1 MNFFIYEPLYYYG
14 YMNDFVTSEDAYVS
28 AGRRAQ
34 RRSGEPAEAR
44 FRFSLERRGLVAGG
58 LQRICSREGVG
69 S

>member
-1 MNFFIYEPLYYYG
+1 
-14 YMNDFVTSEDAYVS
+14 MNDFVTSEDADVF

-34 RRSGEPAEAR
+34 RRRGEPAEAR